1 MGSNIRGV
9 ADYKEF
15 ALKKA
20 IKDLDSQI
28 KILQKDKITLKK
40 TLEKVS
46 ENIEKDRKLEANFQ
60 TKLDHIIGKETKLNE
75 KKKAIQY
82 KLANISE
89 KISKISNIK
98 SEMTNI

>member
-28 KILQKDKITLKK
+28 KILQKDKIALRK

-46 ENIEKDRKLEANFQ
+46 YNIEKDRKLANIYQ
-60 TKLDHIIGKETKLNE
+60 TKLDRIVGKETKLNE

-98 SEMTNI
+98 SEMTNV